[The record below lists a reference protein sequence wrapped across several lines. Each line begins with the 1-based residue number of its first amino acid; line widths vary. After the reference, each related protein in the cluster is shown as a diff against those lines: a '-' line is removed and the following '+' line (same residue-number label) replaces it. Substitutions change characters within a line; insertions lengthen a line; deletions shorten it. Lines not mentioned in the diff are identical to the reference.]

1 MAAKIPSVPGSAA
14 DNFLGRCLRGEVTS
28 AAVTDEIIRWNAGD
42 RRVPIHTFLG
52 LTDAEW
58 ALYVEAEGHLERI
71 LQERRTRHLHRPQP
85 VPAMRGR
92 RF

>member
-1 MAAKIPSVPGSAA
+1 MPIVPGQTAT
-14 DNFLGRCLRGEVTS
+14 NFIARCLRGEV
-28 AAVTDEIIRWNAGD
+28 APAGIVDEIVRWNDGD

-52 LTDAEW
+52 MNDAEW
-58 ALYVEAEGHLERI
+58 ALYMQAESNLERI

-85 VPAMRGR
+85 AVRGR